1 VTCQDV
7 LKQRESEGL
16 IMEVRVRQKVKGKSN
31 P

>member
-1 VTCQDV
+1 VICQDV

-16 IMEVRVRQKVKGKSN
+16 IMGARVRQKVKGKSN